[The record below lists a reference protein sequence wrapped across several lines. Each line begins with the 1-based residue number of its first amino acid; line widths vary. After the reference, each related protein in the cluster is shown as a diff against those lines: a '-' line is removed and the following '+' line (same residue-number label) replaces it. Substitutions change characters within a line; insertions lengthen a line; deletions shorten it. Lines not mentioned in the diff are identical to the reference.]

1 MSTGKTKKVTIR
13 YVRRTKDEDSPLYCQ
28 ITYDRKSTR
37 FKVGNDNGQYST
49 DKEEWIKRLIQYE
62 AERVGEGYHIKG
74 IGDRISFYE
83 SPLLEYL
90 SPVMENEL
98 LRRVQ
103 RVLTYSE
110 YRDLIQGLPSEGK
123 IESDFYQ
130 WYYLVYYL
138 WVIKHDFNYKLEEI
152 IDEDLHKLFQAYLA
166 FILFEN
172 AQLLNKPVKGFNFQ
186 QGVLKVSEWLLNREK
201 VKNDFSAILHAYL
214 KDGSGKKIV
223 GAEKFFFDDILRHF
237 SFEEKNIKFVINE
250 LDRAVDA
257 IANRQLE

>member
-1 MSTGKTKKVTIR
+1 MSIGKTKKVSIR
-13 YVRRTKDEDSPLYCQ
+13 YVRRTKDESSPLYCQ

-37 FKVGNDNGQYST
+37 FKVGIGNGQYST
-49 DKEEWIKRLIQYE
+49 DKEDWIKRLIQYE

-90 SPVMENEL
+90 SPIMEKEL

-103 RVLTYSE
+103 RALTYSE

-123 IESDFYQ
+123 IESEFYQ

-152 IDEDLHKLFQAYLA
+152 IDEDLHKLLQAYLA

-172 AQLLNKPVKGFNFQ
+172 AQLQKKPGKGANFQ
-186 QGVLKVSEWLLNREK
+186 YGILKVSEWLLNRQEA
-201 VKNDFSAILHAYL
+201 KNDFFSALKDYL
-214 KDGSGKKIV
+214 KGASGKTIA
-223 GAEKFFFDDILRHF
+223 GAEKKFFEDIFDHF
-237 SFEEKNIKFVINE
+237 SFEEKDIKFVINE
-250 LDRAVDA
+250 LDRVVEA
-257 IANRQLE
+257 ITAAKFE